1 MDSPAWCLSHTQLRR
16 LRQPHRPHRGQ
27 IRDLPPERLGL
38 HDEVQDY
45 LVRPI
50 NFVINIVGCVLLR
63 FANDVKHF
71 RDRKLMFRKESL
83 SEIVT
88 DTITVLTLVALR
100 NLSDCHLLDCVR
112 TLAVRTRHPVR
123 PPVITQGTPNRPL
136 CQAETPRWG
145 SLLTIL

>member
-1 MDSPAWCLSHTQLRR
+1 
-16 LRQPHRPHRGQ
+16 
-27 IRDLPPERLGL
+27 
-38 HDEVQDY
+38 
-45 LVRPI
+45 
-50 NFVINIVGCVLLR
+50 
-63 FANDVKHF
+63 
-71 RDRKLMFRKESL
+71 MFRKESL

-100 NLSDCHLLDCVR
+100 NLSDCLLLDCVR